1 MPKNRY
7 WRSLSINN
15 YPASGTAEVKYGEHA
30 LAESGATG
38 IKRIWRATFFSA
50 AGLRAALM
58 HESAFRQECALA
70 IFMLPAT
77 FWVGNSVLEY
87 LLLIAAVLI
96 VLITELLNSAIEAV
110 VDRIGSEVHPLSG
123 RAKDMGSAAVLLA
136 LLLAAIVWGVLIWK
150 NLWIAT

>member
-1 MPKNRY
+1 M
-7 WRSLSINN
+7 
-15 YPASGTAEVKYGEHA
+15 AA
-30 LAESGATG
+30 SGATG

-70 IFMLPAT
+70 VIMLPAA
-77 FWVGNSVLEY
+77 FWVGNNALEY
-87 LLLIAAVLI
+87 LLLIGSVFI

-110 VDRIGSEVHPLSG
+110 VDRISPELHPLSG

-136 LLLAAIVWGVLIWK
+136 LLLAVIVWSVLLWK
-150 NLWIAT
+150 NLLTTI

>member
-1 MPKNRY
+1 
-7 WRSLSINN
+7 
-15 YPASGTAEVKYGEHA
+15 
-30 LAESGATG
+30 LAASGATG

-70 IFMLPAT
+70 VFLIPAA
-77 FWVGNSVLEY
+77 FWVGKSTVEY
-87 LLLIAAVLI
+87 LLLIGAVFI

-110 VDRIGSEVHPLSG
+110 VDRISPELHPLSG

-136 LLLAAIVWGVLIWK
+136 LLLAVIVWSALIWQ
-150 NLWIAT
+150 NLLTAN